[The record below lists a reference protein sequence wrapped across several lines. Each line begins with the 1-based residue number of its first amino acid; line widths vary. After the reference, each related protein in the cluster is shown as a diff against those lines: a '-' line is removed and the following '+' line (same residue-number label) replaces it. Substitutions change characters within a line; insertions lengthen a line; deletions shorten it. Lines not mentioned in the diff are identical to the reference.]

1 MDKESR
7 LKVYF
12 GPNDRLQVDDTT
24 VRSSS
29 NVSGRHVVKLADI
42 IDPLCDAIDSD
53 RTWLR
58 DFRDDEVTI
67 SKDLYDVL
75 LAYQKLRD
83 SA

>member
-12 GPNDRLQVDDTT
+12 GPDDRLQVNDEPI
-24 VRSSS
+24 RSIPKEPQ
-29 NVSGRHVVKLADI
+29 VVVAFGEI
-42 IDPLCDAIDSD
+42 IESLQDAIATD

-58 DFRDDEVTI
+58 DFRDDQVTI
-67 SKDLYDVL
+67 SKDLHDVL
-75 LAYQKLRD
+75 RAYRRYRK